1 MKNIMKLGQI
11 YLVAL
16 FLFTGFV
23 SLPAQAEEASP
34 KQVVASTIQAIID
47 VLEARQDKTAVN
59 DADREGIRKVV
70 AGKFDYREMSRR
82 SVGKPWKKMDE
93 AKQKE
98 FTELFR
104 QMLEYSYGNQ
114 LAGYHGQKV
123 EFDDAEFKKD
133 KARVKGAV
141 VDSSKSI
148 PMEYRL
154 HQTDSGWQVY
164 DIKIEGVSLITTFRK
179 DFKSIVKKKGVDGL
193 MAILEKK
200 IEKLKAKG

>member
-1 MKNIMKLGQI
+1 MKILKFLTLG
-11 YLVAL
+11 LMTLGLMMGNASADE
-16 FLFTGFV
+16 T
-23 SLPAQAEEASP
+23 SP
-34 KQVVASTIQAIID
+34 KQVVSSTIEGIIA
-47 VLEARQDKTAVN
+47 VLEARDDKTTVN

-70 AGKFDYREMSRR
+70 KGKFDYREMSRR

-93 AKQKE
+93 ANKQA

-104 QMLEYSYGNQ
+104 QVLEYSYGNQ

-123 EFDDAEFKKD
+123 VFEDAEFKKD

-154 HQTDSGWQVY
+154 HQTDTGWQVY
-164 DIKIEGVSLITTFRK
+164 DIKIEGVSLVTTFRK
-179 DFKSIVKKKGVDGL
+179 DFKSIIKKQGVDGL

-200 IEKLKAKG
+200 VEKLKAKG